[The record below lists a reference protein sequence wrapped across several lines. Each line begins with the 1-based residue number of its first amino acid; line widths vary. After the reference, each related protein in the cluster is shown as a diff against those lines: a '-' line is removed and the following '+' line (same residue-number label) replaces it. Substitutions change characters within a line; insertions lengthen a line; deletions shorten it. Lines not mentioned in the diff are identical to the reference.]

1 MATIRDVSKLANVSI
16 ATVSRVINND
26 TTYKMT
32 DETRNR
38 VWAAIRELQYMPK
51 TKTQPAELKEN
62 SIPLEGQSIK
72 IGCILSITEK
82 KYNDPYF
89 VSILAGA
96 ESRLKE
102 LGIDFEF
109 IKTGPDME
117 DTKNLYSTFS
127 EPISGLLLMV
137 NLSEDTYAFVKKRS
151 GVIVGIDTNHEDIDN
166 VGYDHYKVAIV
177 AVKHL
182 IDNGHTKIGYIGGS
196 GLSGDIRQSQRYQGY
211 HATLHSAGIEL
222 NPKWVIDCAWN
233 EDILIEKVSKLIETG
248 DFPTAFFV
256 GSDLMAMAVMS
267 YFYEKNIRVPEDV
280 AIIGL
285 SNIEVSK
292 YSNPPLT
299 TINIP
304 TKEIGIAAV
313 NLLMDRIN
321 GDDFLPRK
329 VSLPTRVVPRSS
341 T

>member
-32 DETRNR
+32 KETRNR
-38 VWAAIRELQYMPK
+38 VWSAIRELQYVPK
-51 TKTQPAELKEN
+51 SKASQTTDTEN
-62 SIPLEGQSIK
+62 PVPVEDKNLR

-109 IKTGPDME
+109 IKTGPEME
-117 DTKNLYSTFS
+117 ITKNLYTTFS
-127 EPISGLLLMV
+127 EPITGLLLMV
-137 NLSEDTYAFVKKRS
+137 NLSEETYAFVNKRCS
-151 GVIVGIDTNHEDIDN
+151 VIVGIDTNHEDIDN
-166 VGYDHYKVAIV
+166 VGYNHYKVAIV

-182 IDNGHTKIGYIGGS
+182 IEKGHTRIGYIGGS
-196 GLSGDIRQSQRYQGY
+196 GPSGDIRQSQRYQGY
-211 HATLHSAGIEL
+211 HATLHSAGIDL
-222 NPKWVIDCAWN
+222 NPKWVVDCAWN
-233 EDILIEKVSKLIETG
+233 EDILIDKVSKLIESG
-248 DFPTAFFV
+248 DYPTAFFV

-267 YFYEKNIRVPEDV
+267 YFYERNIRVPEDV

-299 TINIP
+299 TIHIP
-304 TKEIGIAAV
+304 TKDIGIAAV
-313 NLLMDRIN
+313 NLLLDRIN
-321 GDDFLPRK
+321 GDKFLPRN
-329 VSLPTRVVPRSS
+329 VSLPTTVIPRSS